1 MWPKFGN
8 SSISMREVITSISLR
23 FKLEKTIFWGVLM
36 GQVQWFRTGT
46 SMTFIFYTNVAKELK
61 LKFRKFLGLTP
72 TFVEVTGEKRLGGL
86 FASTFWI
93 GLIVHSRGSN
103 YIIVINF
110 RNLYR
115 NLFKAPLLLWN

>member
-36 GQVQWFRTGT
+36 VQVQWFRTGT

-72 TFVEVTGEKRLGGL
+72 TFVEVTGEKLLGGL

-93 GLIVHSRGSN
+93 GLIVPSRGSN
-103 YIIVINF
+103 YIIIINF
-110 RNLYR
+110 RNL
-115 NLFKAPLLLWN
+115 